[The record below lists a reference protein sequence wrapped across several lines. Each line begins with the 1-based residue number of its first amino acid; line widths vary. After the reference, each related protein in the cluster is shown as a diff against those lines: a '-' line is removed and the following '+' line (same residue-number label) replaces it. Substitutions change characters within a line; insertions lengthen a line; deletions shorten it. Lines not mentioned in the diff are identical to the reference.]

1 MKINYLIGALI
12 ALPFVPP
19 VAALLAVLFVL
30 VCVSDR
36 QFDEKIEALGAAT
49 TPTEQA
55 QAAAS
60 VVSNGCTWVVILAAV
75 SFGGAFALM
84 AMEVGR

>member
-1 MKINYLIGALI
+1 MKTNYLIGAAI
-12 ALPFVPP
+12 TLPFVPP

-30 VCVSDR
+30 ACVSDR
-36 QFDEKIEALGAAT
+36 QFDEKIEALETAT

-55 QAAAS
+55 QAAAG
-60 VVSNGCTWVVILAAV
+60 VVGNGCTWIVILAVV

>member
-19 VAALLAVLFVL
+19 VAALLAILFVL
-30 VCVSDR
+30 ALIGDR
-36 QFDEKIEALGAAT
+36 QFDEKIEALETAT

-55 QAAAS
+55 VAVAS
-60 VVSNGCTWVVILAAV
+60 VVGNGCTWMVILAVV

-84 AMEVGR
+84 AMGVGR

>member
-1 MKINYLIGALI
+1 MKINYLIGAVI
-12 ALPFVPP
+12 AFPFVPP
-19 VAALLAVLFVL
+19 IAALLAGLFVL
-30 VCVSDR
+30 ALISDR
-36 QFDEKIEALGAAT
+36 QFDEKIEQLETAS

-55 QAAAS
+55 QAAAG
-60 VVSNGCTWVVILAAV
+60 VVGNGCTWVVILAVV